1 MSPDPTP
8 IQSSAAG
15 AFAHSRRHT
24 ETGAGGGNHTDDGA
38 LTEGWRSELAEL
50 LGEGPPEAL
59 LDGPPDADLVLRRTL
74 RQMRSETAAH
84 RRRRRLPRLVAAAAA
99 VVALLAGG
107 VAIGRATAPEPVVV
121 TAAGPQAGAVVLQG
135 EGVPGVSMTAVVAPA
150 AGWVRVSTNVRGIQ
164 AGERCEVVVLTRSGR
179 GEVAASW
186 LTSAR

>member
-38 LTEGWRSELAEL
+38 LTEVWRSELAEL

-84 RRRRRLPRLVAAAAA
+84 RRRRRLPRLVAAAAVA
-99 VVALLAGG
+99 ALLAGG

-121 TAAGPQAGAVVLQG
+121 NTAGPHADAMVLDG
-135 EGVPGVSMTAVVAPA
+135 DGDPG
-150 AGWVRVSTNVRGIQ
+150 
-164 AGERCEVVVLTRSGR
+164 
-179 GEVAASW
+179 
-186 LTSAR
+186 